1 MNYLI
6 GIDIGTT
13 NTKAVAYTVNGD
25 VLGSSNRSYPVIFP
39 QEGFHEL
46 DPKVLLEAALEVM
59 GDVITENRQ
68 HELKAICFSAAMHG
82 LIAVDKNGEPLTNMI
97 TWADL
102 RSSEYAAKLRLSPV
116 AKKLYERT
124 GTPIHAMTPLCKL
137 MWMKDNLPEV
147 FTTAHKFIS
156 IKEFIFFHL
165 FNEYIVDR
173 SLASSTGLFDIY
185 SLDWNSDALELA
197 GIDASRLS
205 RHVDASY
212 ILRGMKTEYAARFN
226 IDDAV
231 PVVIGASDGCLA
243 HIGSNAFGEKD
254 ISLTIGTSGAVR
266 IMTDEPVYDPKQ
278 RIFNYLL
285 SGHQTISG
293 GPVNNGG
300 NVLQWF
306 AKAFLKK
313 DVFAPEDFETFIE
326 EALEVAPGSEG
337 LVFLPYIYGER
348 APVWDA
354 EARGVFYGVSAAHT
368 VAHFMRAAMEG
379 VSFALL
385 DILESVE
392 EFTGPVSNI
401 YASGGF
407 IRSQKWLQL
416 LADVMGRKISVT
428 LAQDSSAAGAVILGM
443 KALGII
449 ARYEDA
455 AGFFSIKDTFE
466 PATANREV
474 YRENYKVYSRLYEKL
489 KDIKN

>member
-13 NTKAVAYTVNGD
+13 NTKAVAYSIKGE
-25 VLGSSNRSYPVIFP
+25 VLGSSHRSYPVIFP
-39 QEGFHEL
+39 QEGYHEL
-46 DPKVLLEAALEVM
+46 DPKVLLEAVVEVM
-59 GDVITENRQ
+59 GEVINENRQ
-68 HELKAICFSAAMHG
+68 HDLKAICFSAAMHG
-82 LIAVDKNGEPLTNMI
+82 LIAVDKDGAPLTNMT

-102 RSSEYAAKLRLSPV
+102 RSSEYAAKLKQSPI
-116 AKKLYERT
+116 AQKLYERT

-147 FTTAHKFIS
+147 FNTAHKFIS
-156 IKEFIFFHL
+156 IKEYIFYHL
-165 FNEYIVDR
+165 FNDFIVDQ
-173 SLASSTGLFDIY
+173 SIASSTGMFDIY
-185 SLDWNSDALELA
+185 ALDWNSDALRIA

-205 RHVDASY
+205 RHVDAAY
-212 ILRGMKTEYAARFN
+212 IVRGMKSEYAHRFGIN
-226 IDDAV
+226 EAL
-231 PVVIGASDGCLA
+231 PVVVGASDGCLA
-243 HIGSNAFGEKD
+243 HIGSNAFGDKD
-254 ISLTIGTSGAVR
+254 VSLTIGTSGAVR
-266 IMTDEPVYDPKQ
+266 IMTDEPVYDPRQ

-306 AKAFLKK
+306 ARAFLKEEN
-313 DVFAPEDFETFIE
+313 FGPENFESFIN
-326 EALEVAPGSEG
+326 EALQVSPGCDG

-354 EARGVFYGVSAAHT
+354 EARGVFYGVSAAHN

-385 DILESVE
+385 DILLSVE

-407 IRSQKWLQL
+407 IRSAKWLQL
-416 LADVMGRKISVT
+416 LADVMGRKISVM
-428 LAQDSSAAGAVILGM
+428 LSQDSSAVGAVILGM

-455 AGFFSIKDTFE
+455 GSFFSIKDTFE

>member
-13 NTKAVAYTVNGD
+13 NTKAVAYNNEGV
-25 VLGSSNRSYPVIFP
+25 VLGSSNRTYSVIFP

-46 DPKVLLEAALEVM
+46 DPRELLEAALEVM
-59 GDVITENRQ
+59 AEVISENKE
-68 HELKAICFSAAMHG
+68 HDLTAVCFSAAMHG
-82 LIAVDKNGEPLTNMI
+82 LIAVDKDGEPLTNMI

-102 RSSEYAAKLRLSPV
+102 RSSEYAVRLKQSPI
-116 AKKLYERT
+116 ANKLYERT
-124 GTPIHAMTPLCKL
+124 GTPIHAMSPLCKL
-137 MWMKDNLPEV
+137 MWMKDHLPDV
-147 FTTAHKFIS
+147 FSKAHKFIS

-173 SLASSTGLFDIY
+173 SIASSTGLFDIY
-185 SLDWNSDALELA
+185 TLDWNKDALVTA
-197 GIDASRLS
+197 GIDAGRLS
-205 RHVDASY
+205 RHVESTH
-212 ILRGMKTEYAARFN
+212 ILAGMKQEYANRFG
-226 IDDAV
+226 IDGAV

-243 HIGSNAFGEKD
+243 HIGSNAFREKD

-266 IMTDEPVYDPKQ
+266 IMTDEPIYDPKQ

-285 SGHQTISG
+285 TGHQTISG

-300 NVLQWF
+300 NVLEWF
-306 AKAFLKK
+306 AKGFLKK
-313 DVFAPEDFETFIE
+313 DSFAPEDFEAFID
-326 EALEVAPGSEG
+326 EALEVQAGCDG
-337 LVFLPYIYGER
+337 LIFLPYIYGER

-354 EARGVFYGVSAAHT
+354 EARGVFYGVSAVHNI
-368 VAHFMRAAMEG
+368 AHFMRAAMEG

-385 DILESVE
+385 DILESLE
-392 EFTGPVSNI
+392 EFTGPVRNI

-407 IRSQKWLQL
+407 IRSRKWLQL
-416 LADVMGRKISVT
+416 LADVMGRKIFVT

-449 ARYEDA
+449 AGYEEADS
-455 AGFFSIKDTFE
+455 FFSIKDTFE
-466 PATANREV
+466 PSTGSREV
-474 YRENYKVYSRLYEKL
+474 YRENYKIYSRLYEKL

>member
-13 NTKAVAYTVNGD
+13 NTKAVAYNREGV
-25 VLGSSNRSYPVIFP
+25 VLGSSSRSYPVIFP

-46 DPKVLLEAALEVM
+46 DPRVLLNAALEVM
-59 GDVITENRQ
+59 AEVINENRG
-68 HELKAICFSAAMHG
+68 HRLEAICFSAAMHG
-82 LIAVDKNGEPLTNMI
+82 LIAVAKNGEPLTNMI
-97 TWADL
+97 TWADQ
-102 RSSEYAAKLRLSPV
+102 RSSEYAAKLRQSPI
-116 AKKLYERT
+116 ARKLYERT
-124 GTPIHAMTPLCKL
+124 GTPIHPMSPLCKL

-147 FTTAHKFIS
+147 FNAAYKFIS

-165 FNEYIVDR
+165 FDEYIVDR
-173 SLASSTGLFDIY
+173 SIASSTGLFDIY
-185 SLDWNSDALELA
+185 ALDWNKDALDAA
-197 GIDASRLS
+197 GIDAGRLS
-205 RHVDASY
+205 RHVDSTD
-212 ILRGMKTEYAARFN
+212 ILRGMKPGFASRFGIN
-226 IDDAV
+226 EPV

-243 HIGSNAFGEKD
+243 HIGSNAFREKD

-266 IMTDEPVYDPKQ
+266 IMTEEPIYDPRQ

-285 SGHQTISG
+285 AGHQTISG

-300 NVLQWF
+300 NVLEWF
-306 AKAFLKK
+306 AKGFLKK
-313 DVFAPEDFETFIE
+313 DFFSPEDFEAFID
-326 EALEVAPGSEG
+326 EALEVPAGSDG

-354 EARGVFYGVSAAHT
+354 DARGVFYGVSAAHNI
-368 VAHFMRAAMEG
+368 AHFMRAIMEG

-385 DILESVE
+385 DILGSVE
-392 EFTGPVSNI
+392 EFTGPARHI

-407 IRSQKWLQL
+407 IRSKKWLQL

-449 ARYEDA
+449 GSYEEA
-455 AGFFSIKDTFE
+455 KSFFSIKDTFE
-466 PATANREV
+466 PSTGSREV
-474 YRENYKVYSRLYEKL
+474 YRENYKVYSRLYENL

>member
-13 NTKAVAYTVNGD
+13 NTKAVAYSKEGA
-25 VLGSSNRSYPVIFP
+25 VLGSSHRSYPVIAP

-46 DPKVLLEAALEVM
+46 DPRVLLNAVLEVM
-59 GDVITENRQ
+59 GEVINENRS
-68 HELKAICFSAAMHG
+68 HHLSAICFSAAMHG
-82 LIAVDKNGEPLTNMI
+82 LIAVDKDGEPLTNMI

-102 RSSEYAAKLRLSPV
+102 RSSEYAVKLKQSPI

-124 GTPIHAMTPLCKL
+124 GTPIHAMSPLCKL
-137 MWMKDNLPEV
+137 MWMKDHLPEV
-147 FTTAHKFIS
+147 FNKAHKFIS
-156 IKEFIFFHL
+156 IKEFVFFHL

-173 SLASSTGLFDIY
+173 SLASSAGLFDIY
-185 SLDWNSDALELA
+185 SLDWNKDALEIA
-197 GIDASRLS
+197 GIGPDRLS
-205 RHVDASY
+205 RHVESTE
-212 ILRGMKTEYAARFN
+212 IIRGLKPVYAKRFK
-226 IDDAV
+226 IDEQV

-243 HIGSNAFGEKD
+243 HIGSNAFRAQD
-254 ISLTIGTSGAVR
+254 VSLTIGTSGAVR
-266 IMTDEPVYDPKQ
+266 IMTEEPIYDPKQ

-285 SGHQTISG
+285 AGHQTISG

-300 NVLQWF
+300 NVLEWF
-306 AKAFLKK
+306 AKGFLKK
-313 DVFAPEDFETFIE
+313 DLFSPEDFETFID
-326 EALEVAPGSEG
+326 EALEVPAGSEG

-354 EARGVFYGVSAAHT
+354 GARGVFYGVSAVHT
-368 VAHFMRAAMEG
+368 VAHFMRAVMEG

-392 EFTGPVSNI
+392 EFTGQVRHI

-407 IRSQKWLQL
+407 IRSKKWLQL
-416 LADVMGRKISVT
+416 LADVMGRKIFVT

-443 KALGII
+443 RALGII
-449 ARYEDA
+449 DSYEQADS
-455 AGFFSIKDTFE
+455 FFTIKDTFE
-466 PATANREV
+466 PSTDSREV